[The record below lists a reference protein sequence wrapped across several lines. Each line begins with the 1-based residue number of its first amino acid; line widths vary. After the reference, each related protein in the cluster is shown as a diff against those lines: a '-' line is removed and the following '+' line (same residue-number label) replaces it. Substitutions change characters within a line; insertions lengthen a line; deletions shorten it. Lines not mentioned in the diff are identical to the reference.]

1 MRIAILTYTQSN
13 DTERQRERR
22 NINEVMTYKD
32 RQDEKVQQLGAS
44 WIPNQPVPFQNI
56 DFQNQKKSRKDWSV
70 YFITELDHLSNN

>member
-1 MRIAILTYTQSN
+1 MRIAALTYTQSN

-22 NINEVMTYKD
+22 YINEVMTYKD

>member
-1 MRIAILTYTQSN
+1 MRIATLTYTQSN

-22 NINEVMTYKD
+22 YINEVMTYKD
-32 RQDEKVQQLGAS
+32 RQEEKVQQLGAS